1 MLYSTNDSV
10 QQNEL
15 KINDKIIT
23 FLHFFCCLLFMP
35 QPQRSCQS
43 NINSY
48 VEKKNI
54 YKKIKCIILN
64 YLNIFME
71 KWKLM
76 NKCSTPS
83 EAIFI
88 VTNL

>member
-48 VEKKNI
+48 VERRI
-54 YKKIKCIILN
+54 YIKSQMYYFKLFKHIHGK
-64 YLNIFME
+64 ME
-71 KWKLM
+71 
-76 NKCSTPS
+76 TY
-83 EAIFI
+83 E
-88 VTNL
+88 